1 MQIVWL
7 VKMLVCTK
15 PWKMPNTKAPF
26 TETLPEI
33 KIWNSNSVS
42 KEQSSGYPPFL
53 YDKVVLSEYEFLIIA
68 NGLVYEK

>member
-1 MQIVWL
+1 MYRELKKYVCQI
-7 VKMLVCTK
+7 
-15 PWKMPNTKAPF
+15 F
-26 TETLPEI
+26 FQ
-33 KIWNSNSVS
+33 NSVS